1 VCAEHGGDLLKVAA
15 GGDDGVTS
23 GQGGFGDVHAHPPA
37 GAGDEPDLLLTHAGC
52 TSLVS
57 ILSISVGTR
66 RLSGGASAT
75 EPRVGLKRESLM
87 MGLLTGTLSTG
98 GAPVG

>member
-1 VCAEHGGDLLKVAA
+1 VHFLGLDLV
-15 GGDDGVTS
+15 
-23 GQGGFGDVHAHPPA
+23 
-37 GAGDEPDLLLTHAGC
+37 DLC
-52 TSLVS
+52 
-57 ILSISVGTR
+57 GTR